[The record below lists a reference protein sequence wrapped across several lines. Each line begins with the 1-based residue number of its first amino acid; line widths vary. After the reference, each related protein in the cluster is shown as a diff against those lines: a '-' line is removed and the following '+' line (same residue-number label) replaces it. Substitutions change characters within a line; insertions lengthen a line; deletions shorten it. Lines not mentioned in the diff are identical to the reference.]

1 MKKLSINI
9 PEGLGDV
16 LSQEELKHVLGG
28 MGSYGSLGSDAED
41 YGWELHAG
49 HVSEKIRVCYGKRQC
64 APCSWT
70 YRGRTYSGTCQ
81 NWFGTSHCSDLNCH
95 AFRPY

>member
-28 MGSYGSLGSDAED
+28 MGSQGGLGSELGSPDHSSCSKRCNSSADCGGYCPHCATGSNMGGQYRCFAAPPADPADA
-41 YGWELHAG
+41 
-49 HVSEKIRVCYGKRQC
+49 R
-64 APCSWT
+64 
-70 YRGRTYSGTCQ
+70 
-81 NWFGTSHCSDLNCH
+81 
-95 AFRPY
+95 

>member
-28 MGSYGSLGSDAED
+28 MGSHGSLGSLGSTEAAKET
-41 YGWELHAG
+41 
-49 HVSEKIRVCYGKRQC
+49 SPKIKACEGKKLGE
-64 APCSWT
+64 PCSWID
-70 YRGRTYSGTCQ
+70 YGTIYYGKCQ
-81 NWFGTSHCSDLNCH
+81 NFFGVHRCSDLNS
-95 AFRPY
+95 RPFQP

>member
-28 MGSYGSLGSDAED
+28 MGSYGSLGSLGSTEA
-41 YGWELHAG
+41 AKKK
-49 HVSEKIRVCYGKRQC
+49 SPKIEACEGKRLGDS
-64 APCSWT
+64 CSWLYYGT
-70 YRGRTYSGTCQ
+70 IYYGTCQ
-81 NWFGTSHCSDLNCH
+81 NWFGVRRCSDFNS
-95 AFRPY
+95 RPFQP

>member
-28 MGSYGSLGSDAED
+28 MGSQGG
-41 YGWELHAG
+41 G
-49 HVSEKIRVCYGKRQC
+49 RQ
-64 APCSWT
+64 
-70 YRGRTYSGTCQ
+70 RT
-81 NWFGTSHCSDLNCH
+81 
-95 AFRPY
+95 RKP